1 MSKTYIQFIN
11 QAFDESLQ
19 ADPKVMLFGL
29 GVGDVGAVFGSTA
42 NLQSKYSSNRVFEIP
57 LSENAV
63 TGMALGLAMQGFRP
77 VMMHQRADFSFTS
90 AEQIINQIAKTSY
103 MSGDTYKV
111 PLVIRM
117 IVGRGWGQ
125 GPTHAQS
132 PHAIF
137 SHVPG
142 LQVVAPAT
150 PLDGYHLMKESIE
163 SDNPVI
169 FIEHRWLHQT
179 KEKSSKELFM
189 PKISQARVMRSGN
202 DLSLISLSYGVIECL
217 KIAEVLSEFNLK
229 VEVINL
235 RTIQPWDKSTVVQSV
250 TKTKKVMLLDT
261 GHIEFGLTGEIASV
275 IYSELFNSMSH
286 PILRFGLPMEPTPSS
301 ASLAVNHYPAIE
313 NMLREIKVHF
323 GLNYDLEKAIQIFNN
338 KFPYKTMHKD
348 QPDVGDVGPF

>member
-1 MSKTYIQFIN
+1 VSQTYISLLN
-11 QAFDESLQ
+11 QAFDESLK
-19 ADPKVMLFGL
+19 DNSKVMLFGL
-29 GVGDVGAVFGSTA
+29 GVGDIGAVFGSTT
-42 NLQSKYSSNRVFEIP
+42 NLQSKYGSERVFEIP

-103 MSGDTYKV
+103 MSGEVYKV

-150 PLDGYHLMKESIE
+150 PLDGYYLMKQSIS
-163 SDNPVI
+163 SDIPVI
-169 FIEHRWLHQT
+169 FLEHRWLHQT
-179 KEKSSKELFM
+179 TEGFIKNEHI
-189 PKISQARVMRSGN
+189 P
-202 DLSLISLSYGVIECL
+202 DLSEAKIMKSGKDLTFISLSYGVIECIKL
-217 KIAEVLSEFNLK
+217 AAVLSELNINA
-229 VEVINL
+229 EVINL
-235 RTIQPWDKSTVVQSV
+235 RSIQPWDKSTVLRSIE
-250 TKTKKVMLLDT
+250 KTKNAVILDT
-261 GHIEFGLTGEIASV
+261 GHIEFGLTGEVSST
-275 IYSELFNSMSH
+275 IYSELFGLLSN

-301 ASLAVNHYPAIE
+301 ASLALDHYPTIE
-313 NMLREIKVHF
+313 KMLSEIKAHF
-323 GLNYDLEKAIQIFNN
+323 GFKFDLAKAISIFNAN
-338 KFPYKTMHKD
+338 FPYKSKHKD
-348 QPDVGDVGPF
+348 QPDIGAVGPF